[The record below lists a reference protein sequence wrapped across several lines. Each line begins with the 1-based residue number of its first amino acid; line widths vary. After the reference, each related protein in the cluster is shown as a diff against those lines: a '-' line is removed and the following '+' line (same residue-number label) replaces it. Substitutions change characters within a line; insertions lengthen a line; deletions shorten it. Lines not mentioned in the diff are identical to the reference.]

1 MKKRTLTVMGLTAF
15 FAGTT
20 LAVVLVPFHGWDA
33 LVAKSPEII
42 IANCLKTPEETLFRL
57 GNVVEG
63 ARDGVF
69 PSEIEVIAV
78 LKGMTNRGPVRL
90 YSRVPLSRGEAY
102 LIFAR
107 FFDTYDAPE
116 EYRIVPLGSR
126 FSTNLVAGKQ
136 LDDQIQALLQFRLN
150 NLNREMEKLQEERTR
165 LESGL
170 KK

>member
-1 MKKRTLTVMGLTAF
+1 MKKSTLTVMGLTAF
-15 FAGTT
+15 FTGTT

-33 LVAKSPEII
+33 LIAKSPEII
-42 IANCLKTPEETLFRL
+42 IAKCLKAPEETLYRQ

-63 ARDGVF
+63 VRDGVF
-69 PSEIEVIAV
+69 PSEIEVVAV

-90 YSRVPLSRGEAY
+90 YSRVPLSRGEDY

-126 FSTNLVAGKQ
+126 FSTNLLVGKQ
-136 LDDQIQALLQFRLN
+136 LDDQIQTLLQYRLK
-150 NLNREMEKLQEERTR
+150 NLNREMERLQEEKVR
-165 LESGL
+165 LESAV